1 MTVQNP
7 RLNIALLVDSES
19 SSIYTYKLAI
29 WGQSNRNV
37 RVSLLFLKKG
47 EQTSHN
53 ENTKTFNS
61 LRGVG
66 QVAFRLIEKLE
77 KLRIKRI
84 NAHKDH
90 CEQFDLTNII
100 PETVHLEPP
109 ISTGEFGFCFSD
121 DDVNR
126 IALLNLDL
134 IINCCSCG
142 ILPSTLVQASKSG
155 IISFL
160 HDDRKLNRGGPPGF
174 WEVYSRHD
182 ATEFVIQQIK
192 EDMDFGKAL
201 IRGRFPTKSFYLLNQ
216 SALYKRSN
224 YHLLRLLNE
233 FANTGKLPSAS
244 RDLPYSNKI
253 IDVPSL
259 TTQFSYM
266 SKQLG
271 LIAKKIVRRFSNKQ
285 DRWGV
290 AFARSNWKTLVL
302 SRSNKIQNPPH
313 HYLADPFVVAEDG
326 RNFCFVEDY
335 DYRNRRGCISVYEL
349 KDKNAERLGV
359 AVVEPFHM
367 SFPYLFR
374 FNKKLYMCPETC
386 AKGEIRLYESV
397 KFPLQWKLS
406 HVIMDNIVAS
416 DSMIF
421 EKDGSWWLFT
431 NIDPVEA
438 DCCSEL
444 YIFFSESPLTDAW
457 TPHPKNPIFID
468 SYKARNGGLLSHQG
482 SLYRVAQKQGF
493 GRYGKSTSINRID
506 VLTKE
511 EYSETQ
517 LCLVEP
523 DFFPGI
529 IGTHHF
535 HSNNG
540 VCVFDYVEVTNT
552 GK

>member
-1 MTVQNP
+1 
-7 RLNIALLVDSES
+7 
-19 SSIYTYKLAI
+19 
-29 WGQSNRNV
+29 
-37 RVSLLFLKKG
+37 
-47 EQTSHN
+47 
-53 ENTKTFNS
+53 
-61 LRGVG
+61 
-66 QVAFRLIEKLE
+66 
-77 KLRIKRI
+77 
-84 NAHKDH
+84 
-90 CEQFDLTNII
+90 
-100 PETVHLEPP
+100 
-109 ISTGEFGFCFSD
+109 
-121 DDVNR
+121 
-126 IALLNLDL
+126 
-134 IINCCSCG
+134 
-142 ILPSTLVQASKSG
+142 
-155 IISFL
+155 
-160 HDDRKLNRGGPPGF
+160 
-174 WEVYSRHD
+174 
-182 ATEFVIQQIK
+182 
-192 EDMDFGKAL
+192 
-201 IRGRFPTKSFYLLNQ
+201 
-216 SALYKRSN
+216 
-224 YHLLRLLNE
+224 
-233 FANTGKLPSAS
+233 
-244 RDLPYSNKI
+244 
-253 IDVPSL
+253 
-259 TTQFSYM
+259 
-266 SKQLG
+266 
-271 LIAKKIVRRFSNKQ
+271 
-285 DRWGV
+285 
-290 AFARSNWKTLVL
+290 
-302 SRSNKIQNPPH
+302 
-313 HYLADPFVVAEDG
+313 
-326 RNFCFVEDY
+326 
-335 DYRNRRGCISVYEL
+335 
-349 KDKNAERLGV
+349 
-359 AVVEPFHM
+359 
-367 SFPYLFR
+367 
-374 FNKKLYMCPETC
+374 MCPETC

>member
-302 SRSNKIQNPPH
+302 SRSNKIQKSSTP
-313 HYLADPFVVAEDG
+313 LFSRPF
-326 RNFCFVEDY
+326 RC
-335 DYRNRRGCISVYEL
+335 RGGWSQ
-349 KDKNAERLGV
+349 
-359 AVVEPFHM
+359 F
-367 SFPYLFR
+367 LFR
-374 FNKKLYMCPETC
+374 
-386 AKGEIRLYESV
+386 GRL
-397 KFPLQWKLS
+397 
-406 HVIMDNIVAS
+406 
-416 DSMIF
+416 
-421 EKDGSWWLFT
+421 
-431 NIDPVEA
+431 
-438 DCCSEL
+438 
-444 YIFFSESPLTDAW
+444 
-457 TPHPKNPIFID
+457 
-468 SYKARNGGLLSHQG
+468 
-482 SLYRVAQKQGF
+482 
-493 GRYGKSTSINRID
+493 
-506 VLTKE
+506 
-511 EYSETQ
+511 
-517 LCLVEP
+517 
-523 DFFPGI
+523 
-529 IGTHHF
+529 
-535 HSNNG
+535 
-540 VCVFDYVEVTNT
+540 
-552 GK
+552 